1 MSLTFVSRKIIL
13 NGKEQVLKEDTVRNI
28 ENLIKGTGETLE
40 QAIERIIIEYKEQKR
55 QELEDQRLKEHVQ
68 KRNSLDYYFLYAY
81 PTHK

>member
-13 NGKEQVLKEDTVRNI
+13 NGKEQVLKEDTVKNI
-28 ENLIKGTGETLE
+28 ENLIKGTGETLD

-55 QELEDQRLKEHVQ
+55 QELEDQRLKEQVQ
-68 KRNSLDYYFLYAY
+68 KRNSLDYFLYAH